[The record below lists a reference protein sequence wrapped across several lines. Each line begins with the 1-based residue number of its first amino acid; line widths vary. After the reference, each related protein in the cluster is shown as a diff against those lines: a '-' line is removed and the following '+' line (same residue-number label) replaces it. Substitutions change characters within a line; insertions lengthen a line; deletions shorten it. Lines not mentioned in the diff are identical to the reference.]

1 MKIKESIENILQK
14 YFNCKKPFLKNPY
27 YDEQEL
33 FSVTMTKNGSKNYGK
48 LISLLYSIGNI
59 TQINVNNIVDKL
71 DSIVSE
77 L

>member
-1 MKIKESIENILQK
+1 MTREESIENILQK

-33 FSVTMTKNGSKNYGK
+33 YPITMTKNGSKNYGK

-59 TQINVNNIVDKL
+59 TQIDVNNIVDEL

>member
-1 MKIKESIENILQK
+1 MTREESLENILQK
-14 YFNCKKPFLKNPY
+14 YFNCKKPFKKTPY

-33 FSVTMTKNGSKNYGK
+33 CLVTMTKNGSKNYGK

-59 TQINVNNIVDKL
+59 TKIDVNNIVDEL

>member
-1 MKIKESIENILQK
+1 MIKKESIENILQK
-14 YFNCKKPFLKNPY
+14 YFNCKKPFKKTPY

-33 FSVTMTKNGSKNYGK
+33 CPVTMTKNGSKSYGE

-59 TQINVNNIVDKL
+59 TQIDVNNIVDKL